1 MEIYDAWQ
9 LRGKRFTTSRF
20 SRDIMRELSELRP
33 DNLTGALYIVKDY
46 LVILA
51 CAYATIRISW
61 WLYPLA
67 VLVIGAQQRGL
78 TTIAHDAAYRTLARS
93 TGWNYVLG
101 IVFAAYPVF
110 QRHWAYRY
118 SHVHL
123 HHPYLGDPERDPN
136 LKFFISSGVYDVRP
150 PREYAFAIVWKA
162 MFGGATVRYLK
173 YLWSERFLISREG
186 KKEIDRRG
194 AAIDTYG
201 FAVFW
206 LIVIFG
212 FALTQSLDLLV
223 LFWLVPYLTTFQ
235 ALGWFIELAGHSP
248 MCETETEDVYLTR
261 NRKGNLIERLLV
273 GANLD
278 EYHLEHHLSPGVPF
292 WHLKRAQ
299 KIRLRDPRYAEVA
312 DSWGGLFASGPKGQ
326 PSVINQLLDRNR
338 RLYEAQRGRLAE
350 EGVVNE

>member
-9 LRGKRFTTSRF
+9 LRGKRFTTWRF

-67 VLVIGAQQRGL
+67 VLIIGAQQRGL
-78 TTIAHDAAYRTLARS
+78 TTIAHDAAHRTLARS

-123 HHPYLGDPERDPN
+123 HHPYLGDPERDPD

-186 KKEIDRRG
+186 KKDIDRRG

-201 FAVFW
+201 FAIFW

-235 ALGWFIELAGHSP
+235 ALGWFIELAEHSP

-261 NRKGNLIERLLV
+261 NRKGN
-273 GANLD
+273 
-278 EYHLEHHLSPGVPF
+278 
-292 WHLKRAQ
+292 
-299 KIRLRDPRYAEVA
+299 
-312 DSWGGLFASGPKGQ
+312 
-326 PSVINQLLDRNR
+326 
-338 RLYEAQRGRLAE
+338 
-350 EGVVNE
+350 

>member
-9 LRGKRFTTSRF
+9 LRGKRFTTWRF

-67 VLVIGAQQRGL
+67 VLIIGAQQRGL
-78 TTIAHDAAYRTLARS
+78 TTIAHDAAHRTLARS

-123 HHPYLGDPERDPN
+123 HHPYLGDPERDPD

-162 MFGGATVRYLK
+162 MFGGATVRYLR

-186 KKEIDRRG
+186 KKDIDRRG

-201 FAVFW
+201 FAIFW

-235 ALGWFIELAGHSP
+235 ALGWFIELAEHSP

-299 KIRLRDPRYAEVA
+299 KIRSRDPRYAEVA

-326 PSVINQLLDRNR
+326 PSVINQLLERNR
-338 RLYEAQRGRLAE
+338 RLYEAQRGRLAG

>member
-20 SRDIMRELSELRP
+20 SRDITRELAELRP
-33 DNLTGALYIVKDY
+33 DNLTGALCIVKDY

-51 CAYATIRISW
+51 CAYATIRISGW
-61 WLYPLA
+61 FYPLA

-78 TTIAHDAAYRTLARS
+78 TTIAHDAAHRTLARS

-123 HHPYLGDPERDPN
+123 HHPYLGDPERDPD

-186 KKEIDRRG
+186 KKDIDRRG

-235 ALGWFIELAGHSP
+235 ALGWFIELAEHSP

-326 PSVINQLLDRNR
+326 PSVINQLLERNR
-338 RLYEAQRGRLAE
+338 RLYEAQRGRLAG
-350 EGVVNE
+350 EGVVND

>member
-1 MEIYDAWQ
+1 M
-9 LRGKRFTTSRF
+9 
-20 SRDIMRELSELRP
+20 
-33 DNLTGALYIVKDY
+33 
-46 LVILA
+46 
-51 CAYATIRISW
+51 CAYATIRISGW
-61 WLYPLA
+61 FYPLA

-78 TTIAHDAAYRTLARS
+78 TTIAHDAAHRTLARS

-123 HHPYLGDPERDPN
+123 HHPYLGDPERDPD

-186 KKEIDRRG
+186 KKDIDRRG

-223 LFWLVPYLTTFQ
+223 LFWLVPYLTTFE
-235 ALGWFIELAGHSP
+235 ALGWFIELAEHSP
-248 MCETETEDVYLTR
+248 MCETESEDVYLTR

-326 PSVINQLLDRNR
+326 PSVINQLLERNR
-338 RLYEAQRGRLAE
+338 RLYEAQRGRLAG
-350 EGVVNE
+350 EGVVND

>member
-20 SRDIMRELSELRP
+20 SRDIMQELSELRP

-78 TTIAHDAAYRTLARS
+78 TTIAHDAAHRTLARS

-123 HHPYLGDPERDPN
+123 HHPYLGDPERDPD
-136 LKFFISSGVYDVRP
+136 LKFFLSSGVYDVRP

-186 KKEIDRRG
+186 KKDIDRRG

-201 FAVFW
+201 FAIFW
-206 LIVIFG
+206 LLVIFG

-235 ALGWFIELAGHSP
+235 ALGWFIELAEHSP

-261 NRKGNLIERLLV
+261 NRRGNLIERLLV

-326 PSVINQLLDRNR
+326 PSVINQLLERNR
-338 RLYEAQRGRLAE
+338 RLYEAQRGRLAG

>member
-78 TTIAHDAAYRTLARS
+78 TTIAHDAAHRTLARS

-186 KKEIDRRG
+186 KKDIDRRG

-235 ALGWFIELAGHSP
+235 ALGWFIELAEHSP

-338 RLYEAQRGRLAE
+338 RLYEAQRGRLAG

>member
-9 LRGKRFTTSRF
+9 LRGKRFTTWRF

-67 VLVIGAQQRGL
+67 VLIIGAQQRGL
-78 TTIAHDAAYRTLARS
+78 TTIAHDAAHRTLARG

-123 HHPYLGDPERDPN
+123 HHPYLGDPERDPD

-186 KKEIDRRG
+186 KKDIDRRG

-201 FAVFW
+201 FAIFW

-235 ALGWFIELAGHSP
+235 ALGWFIELAEHSP

-312 DSWGGLFASGPKGQ
+312 ESWGGLFASGPKRQ

-338 RLYEAQRGRLAE
+338 RLYEAQRGRLAG

>member
-1 MEIYDAWQ
+1 
-9 LRGKRFTTSRF
+9 
-20 SRDIMRELSELRP
+20 MRELSELRP

-67 VLVIGAQQRGL
+67 VLIIGAQQRGL
-78 TTIAHDAAYRTLARS
+78 TTIAHDAAHRTLARS

-123 HHPYLGDPERDPN
+123 HHPYLGDPERDPD

-173 YLWSERFLISREG
+173 YLWS
-186 KKEIDRRG
+186 
-194 AAIDTYG
+194 AP
-201 FAVFW
+201 
-206 LIVIFG
+206 
-212 FALTQSLDLLV
+212 V
-223 LFWLVPYLTTFQ
+223 L
-235 ALGWFIELAGHSP
+235 
-248 MCETETEDVYLTR
+248 
-261 NRKGNLIERLLV
+261 
-273 GANLD
+273 
-278 EYHLEHHLSPGVPF
+278 
-292 WHLKRAQ
+292 
-299 KIRLRDPRYAEVA
+299 
-312 DSWGGLFASGPKGQ
+312 Q
-326 PSVINQLLDRNR
+326 P
-338 RLYEAQRGRLAE
+338 
-350 EGVVNE
+350 